1 MTKTTATAVT
11 PSPISRIVVKFESS
25 ESRVC
30 ETTTVML
37 ATMGLALYHPELLP
51 YCQFAVATRLWF
63 PAGELDGMRTEV
75 SIFLFIS
82 AVRLI
87 GNPEVT

>member
-37 ATMGLALYHPELLP
+37 ATMGLALYHPEPLP

-63 PAGELDGMRTEV
+63 PADELDGMRTEV
-75 SIFLFIS
+75 SIFLFIP
-82 AVRLI
+82 AVRLS

>member
-1 MTKTTATAVT
+1 MTKTIATAVT

-37 ATMGLALYHPELLP
+37 ATMGLALYHPELLL

-63 PAGELDGMRTEV
+63 PVDEVDGMRTEV
-75 SIFLFIS
+75 SMCLFIL
-82 AVRLI
+82 AVRLS